1 MKQLILSFAVFCL
14 SLGASAQL
22 PVYPLYNNVDGY
34 TLPRTVIEV
43 EVVQQRE
50 VIIRGPYARYAS
62 QYLGVSGAPML
73 DKESYKILSAQ
84 ISWRAEADI
93 QASYGLSATNP
104 VSSSIFDWLNP
115 SQKREDAPPTDAEFA
130 GADIQGRTPFK
141 DVGTNTKLSTGS
153 KLSAGRNSAVE
164 KSEAQ
169 MASDAAQVIF
179 KIRARRLELICGDQG
194 EYVFGEGLGAALEEM
209 DRIEEEYTALFLGKR
224 YTQTTVRNFEVTPDK
239 GANRIVAFRFT
250 SSGGVVSAD
259 DLAANPVNLEFQ
271 TVETP
276 AAGEIDY
283 KSKPKV
289 VPYRIPVIDEVKLW
303 DGVTIYDT
311 ARVPIFQKGKVVDVP
326 IITL

>member
-1 MKQLILSFAVFCL
+1 MKKLIISLTAALMSLSAV
-14 SLGASAQL
+14 AQL

-34 TLPRTVIEV
+34 MLPRTVIEV

-73 DKESYKILSAQ
+73 DKESYKILSAT

-115 SQKREDAPPTDAEFA
+115 SQQAEDALPADAEFA

-141 DVGTNTKLSTGS
+141 DVGTNTKLTTGS

-179 KIRARRLELICGDQG
+179 KIRTRRLELICGDQG
-194 EYVFGEGLGAALEEM
+194 EYVFGEGLSAALAEM

-239 GANRIVAFRFT
+239 GANRVVAFRFT
-250 SSGGVVSAD
+250 SAGGVVAAD
-259 DLAANPVNLEFQ
+259 DLAANPINLEFQ

-276 AAGEIDY
+276 SAGDIDS
-283 KSKPKV
+283 KSKLKT
-289 VPYRIPVIDEVKLW
+289 VPYRMPVIDEVKLW

-311 ARVPIFQKGKVVDVP
+311 ERIPMFQKGKIVEIPV
-326 IITL
+326 ITL